1 MAFTGV
7 RILLHGGFSKHNWML
22 VKHKHYNLDLDD
34 QMAAEHEMVV
44 RAWRAF
50 SWLSVHFVAAST
62 APLSSNWLRVTEPPT
77 CLTTH
82 IKPPRYQTNDKKG
95 NWISIFLLL
104 KEMFDFWRGK
114 NLIFPLWCVP
124 KARGDVL
131 IGLRVAAAAI
141 EAGGPARSPQ

>member
-22 VKHKHYNLDLDD
+22 VKLKHYNLDLDN
-34 QMAAEHEMVV
+34 QKAAEHEMVV

-82 IKPPRYQTNDKKG
+82 IKPPRYQTNDKNW

-114 NLIFPLWCVP
+114 NLNFPLWCVP